1 MFSVRIGGRAVV
13 RQSIMVRIV
22 ASMAFLALA
31 TGCTRQPEAETAM
44 THHASFQAYLQD
56 TRQEISERRLFQ
68 TESRD
73 NELVW
78 NAPFEI
84 RPATPSGKALLL
96 LHGLGDS
103 PWSFVDV
110 AQDFA
115 DQGYVVRV
123 ALLPGHGTRPEDL
136 IDIHLEEWQ
145 QLVQEQVALLR
156 QEFPEVYLGGFS
168 TGANLAL
175 AYAMK
180 DPGISGLV
188 LFSPAIRSSATF
200 DWVTPWL
207 AHVRTWLVAPDE
219 TRPQQSPV
227 RYYNVPTNGFAQFY
241 RSSVAVRSLIEHE
254 NFDRPVAIVLTEK
267 DSVVDVQYVRELFSS
282 RFTNPASRLIW
293 YGQEKAGAPD
303 SSRILTRTDR
313 LVDERISQFSHMGIL
328 FSPQNALYGR
338 SGKLRFCW
346 NSLNTRDVAR
356 CEAGEEVWYSEWGYR
371 EPGKVHARLTYN
383 PYFAWQSQVIRG
395 VLEAAKPKG

>member
-1 MFSVRIGGRAVV
+1 MH
-13 RQSIMVRIV
+13 QSLMARVAASLIFMV
-22 ASMAFLALA
+22 MGM
-31 TGCTRQPEAETAM
+31 GCTRQPEAQTAV

-56 TRQEISERRLFQ
+56 TRQEIRERRLFQ

-84 RPATPSGKALLL
+84 RPAAPSGKALLL

-136 IDIHLEEWQ
+136 IDIHLEQWQ

-180 DPGISGLV
+180 DPGINGLV
-188 LFSPAIRSSATF
+188 LFSPALRSSATF

-207 AHVRTWLVAPDE
+207 AHVRTWIVPPNE
-219 TRPQQSPV
+219 SRPQQSPV

-313 LVDERISQFSHMGIL
+313 LADERISQFSHMGIL

-346 NSLNTRDVAR
+346 NGLDAKDVAR